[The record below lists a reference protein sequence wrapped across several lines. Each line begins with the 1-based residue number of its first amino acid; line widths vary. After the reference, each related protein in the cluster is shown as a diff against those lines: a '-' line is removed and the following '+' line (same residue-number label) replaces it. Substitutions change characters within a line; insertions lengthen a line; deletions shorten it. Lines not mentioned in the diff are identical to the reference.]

1 MLIEGKVGPVIAA
14 DQTQNEIRQSK
25 DSSVVVMDAHGRYQ
39 EAVYRGSVWSASNQA
54 GQILTALATLMTGY
68 VLYNPINSGKNL
80 VLWNVDV
87 GVTAVAGTA
96 TVATICLAGAVG
108 GNVASPTGTTA
119 LNPVNMV
126 LNSNSHPYANVYS
139 TATFA
144 GVTPVI
150 IKPLINVQIGT
161 AAANLYAT
169 PCSIE
174 LGGAVQVP
182 PGAYVAIT
190 QSPSTTLLTC
200 LVSMTWEEIPI

>member
-1 MLIEGKVGPVIAA
+1 MLIEGKVGPVLAA

-39 EAVYRGSVWSASNQA
+39 EAVYRGAAWSASNQA

-68 VLYNPINSGKNL
+68 VLYNPVNSGKNL

-87 GVTAVAGTA
+87 GVTAVVGTA
-96 TVATICLAGAVG
+96 TIATICLAGAMG
-108 GNVASPTGTTA
+108 GNVAAPTGTTSLA
-119 LNPVNMV
+119 PTNMV
-126 LNSNSHPYANVYS
+126 LNTNVHPTANVYS

-144 GVTPVI
+144 GVTPTI
-150 IKPLINVQIGT
+150 IKPLMNVQIGT

-169 PCSIE
+169 PCGVE
-174 LGGAVQVP
+174 LGGAILIP
-182 PGAYVAIT
+182 PGAYVAVT

-200 LVSMTWEEIPI
+200 LISMTWEEIPV